1 MSILETANRSV
12 LVVGESTEPAVSA
25 LTDALDGIE
34 VEEAADVT
42 TACSIETV
50 DCVVVAPGE
59 TPVSTVVEAVR
70 EVDTDVPIVVF
81 RPTTAVTPGAALDA
95 GATDVVPAD
104 VADATR
110 LLVARVE
117 AAVENRRRERE
128 HVETTNLLDAL
139 FERIPLHLYVK
150 DTEGRHL
157 RVSSAYTDDPEQFV
171 GKTDVELYDN
181 ANSGNAH
188 ADDMRVI
195 TENEPILHKR
205 EPLIHDDEGRFDAT
219 GLRDHY
225 SDDPFGDE
233 TLLDSDLLDDAD
245 TLEDGHEGWVL
256 TSKVPWYDADGTV
269 AGLIGVTVDVSQ
281 QEAYRRLLERQNER
295 LSEFASVVT
304 HDLRN
309 PLNTAQGYLELA
321 RETGD
326 DEYFDRVADA
336 HKRMEELIAD
346 VLTLARTGTDVA
358 DCTDVDLASVVADA
372 WEICCEPGATLDV
385 ASPLGTARAD
395 ESRLRELL
403 ENLFRNSVEHG
414 STSSRPQAEDSVE
427 RGSTRTR
434 AWPDDSTKHGTATAD
449 NEPETDVR
457 ITVGL
462 LDDDAGFYVEDD
474 GPGIPEGEHSRV
486 FEPGVTSRKEGTG
499 FGLPI
504 VRRIAEA
511 HGWAVDV
518 TDAEHAETGARF
530 EFRYD
535 AAPDTVTPRPE

>member
-1 MSILETANRSV
+1 MFETTDGSV
-12 LVVGESTEPAVSA
+12 LVVGEATEPVVSA
-25 LTDALDGIE
+25 LTDAFDGTRIE
-34 VEEAADVT
+34 AAADV
-42 TACSIETV
+42 ASARPLDRV
-50 DCVVVAPGE
+50 DCVVVAAGA
-59 TPVSTVVEAVR
+59 TPVSAVVEAVR
-70 EVDTDVPIVVF
+70 DVDSDVPLVVF

-110 LLVARVE
+110 LLVTRVE
-117 AAVENRRRERE
+117 AAVTARRRERE

-150 DTEGRHL
+150 DAEGRHL
-157 RVSSAYTDDPEQFV
+157 RVSSAYTDEPEQFV

-181 ANSGNAH
+181 ANSGKAH

-195 TENEPILHKR
+195 TENESILHKR
-205 EPLIHDDEGRFDAT
+205 EPLIHDDKGRFDAS

-225 SDDPFGDE
+225 SDDIPNTD
-233 TLLDSDLLDDAD
+233 TLLDDSLLDDAV
-245 TLEDGHEGWVL
+245 EEGHEGWVL
-256 TSKVPWYDADGTV
+256 TSKVPWYDADGDV
-269 AGLIGVTVDVSQ
+269 AGLIGITIDVSQ
-281 QEAYRRLLERQNER
+281 QEAYRRVLERQNER
-295 LSEFASVVT
+295 LSEFASVVS

-326 DEYFDRVADA
+326 DEYLDRVADA
-336 HKRMEELIAD
+336 HSRMEELIAD

-385 ASPLGTARAD
+385 AGPLGTARAD

-414 STSSRPQAEDSVE
+414 STGSRPQAEDSVR

-434 AWPDDSTKHGTATAD
+434 AWPDDSAKHGTTTAD
-449 NEPETDVR
+449 DGSKTDVR

-462 LDDDAGFYVEDD
+462 LDDDDGFYVEDD

-486 FEPGVTSRKEGTG
+486 FEPGVTSREEGTG

-518 TDAEHAETGARF
+518 TDAKHAETGARF

-535 AAPDTVTPRPE
+535 AAPDTATPNPE